1 MTRTSI
7 EIRLAVWVVV
17 RFAAN
22 GDTIAGDL
30 IEERRGGRSVAWVW
44 WQVAGA
50 LVATVWPAPPLEI
63 RPLTLVEAQPDD
75 AFVRSNLLLRR
86 RMEIDLTANPAG
98 HVGGLGIV
106 ILAALT
112 AVKAPFMLWFLL
124 AAIATGAVL
133 GLLRIRR
140 GRGLP
145 DTRAIMALRG

>member
-7 EIRLAVWVVV
+7 GIQLAVWVVARV
-17 RFAAN
+17 AAN
-22 GDTIAGDL
+22 GEALAGDL
-30 IEERRGGRSVAWVW
+30 LEERGRGRSLAWVW
-44 WQVAGA
+44 WQVLGA

-63 RPLTLVEAQPDD
+63 RPLTLVDAQPDD
-75 AFVRSNLLLRR
+75 AFARSNALLRR
-86 RMEIDLTANPAG
+86 RVDIDLAANPAG
-98 HVGGLGIV
+98 HVGGLGIT